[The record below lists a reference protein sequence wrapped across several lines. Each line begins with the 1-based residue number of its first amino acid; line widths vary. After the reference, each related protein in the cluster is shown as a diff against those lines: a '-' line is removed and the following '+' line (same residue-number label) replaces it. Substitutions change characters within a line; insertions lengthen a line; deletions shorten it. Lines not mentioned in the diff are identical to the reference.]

1 MRGKQVEKSKWFI
14 VMNSHLEYFAGLMYG
29 GQIVW
34 SPDHRDAKALDN
46 ERKFTALQN
55 MHHGE
60 ELLLDY
66 IK

>member
-1 MRGKQVEKSKWFI
+1 
-14 VMNSHLEYFAGLMYG
+14 MNSHLEYFAGLMYG

-55 MHHGE
+55 MSYGE

-66 IK
+66 I